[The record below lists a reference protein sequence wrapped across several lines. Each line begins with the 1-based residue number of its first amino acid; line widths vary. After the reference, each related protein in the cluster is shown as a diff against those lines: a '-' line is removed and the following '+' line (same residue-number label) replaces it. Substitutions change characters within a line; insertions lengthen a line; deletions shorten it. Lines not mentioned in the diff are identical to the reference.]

1 MIRISLRGLL
11 TRKLR
16 ATLTGIA
23 VVLGVAMVCGTF
35 VLTDTINAAFH
46 SITSDSRKY
55 VSAVVTAKKTINR
68 STQTPTVSESLMT
81 QIQTLNGVKKVTGQ
95 VAVINAPIIGHDGK
109 PISTGGAP
117 ALGMGFSSFETR
129 VGDPTKIAAGHWPTK
144 ANEVMIDAHSAKTQ
158 HLKIGDWVKVA
169 YSGPAQR
176 YRLSGYATYGSSDS
190 AIGGATFA
198 IFNLPTA
205 QKLFGLQ
212 GRLTEIDVE
221 AKANVA
227 PASIVSEVKPLLTS
241 TDVVRTAQQQI
252 KEDQK
257 QWAFFVNF
265 LRYLL
270 LAFGL
275 IAVFVGAFVIFNTL
289 SITVAQRTRE
299 LATLRTLGASGRQ
312 VLGGVMTEGL
322 TIGII
327 ASIVGLGFG
336 ILVAKGLN
344 AMFQVMGANIPHTG
358 TILAQRTIVL
368 GLAVGIGT
376 TLIASLMPAIRAT
389 RVPPIAAVREGAIL
403 PKRPHPRWRFAFGIV
418 LLVDALLAV
427 SAAFAAKSAF
437 GRTEAAVGGVMFL
450 ILGVGVLKRPQLH
463 VRSVFATLLI
473 YGSLS
478 MLLSGLFSGG
488 VGVAQRLVTLG
499 VGCLTLFL
507 GVALIASYV
516 VRPLARVASPIGAV
530 VTTLVSVIIW
540 LPITLPYWLLR
551 YAAFTS
557 GKGKVGRRVLA
568 LVVGF
573 GIPCGPVL
581 VLIVLVMKIHQ
592 ALTGWSPDWP
602 IEIFNPITALR
613 ALWPGSKAGRVDQVS
628 LRLGTHNARRNPQRT
643 AATSAALMIGI
654 ALVTFV
660 TVLVG
665 GFTKSTEAAV
675 NENVTANY
683 VVASSNGQSSL
694 GNAITPA
701 LKKVKEVTDAVA
713 IQIDYG
719 KVGNTTATVAGIDPL
734 QIASVWRLRWKQGS
748 NASLNQLHGNNAFL
762 LDTFAKDK
770 KLKVGEDFT
779 LLAPS
784 GRKLRLHVA
793 AIDKQSQYLMAL
805 GQVTLSS
812 AEFSRVVSIT
822 PQTTAAVLVRTVGGA
837 TDANKMALEKGIAD
851 FPTAKVMTKQ
861 QYIDL
866 VNQGF
871 TQIQTMFWILLGL
884 AVLISVL
891 GIINTLALA
900 VYERTRELGMLRAI
914 GLTRMQTRR
923 MIRHESASISLI
935 GAALGMPLGILLAA
949 LVIAALSKYGVV
961 FSLPWPLL
969 IVFVI
974 VTVVF
979 GMIAAI
985 FPASRAAKL
994 NVLEALQ
1001 YE

>member
-1 MIRISLRGLL
+1 MIRITLRGLL

-35 VLTDTINAAFH
+35 VLTDTINAAFN
-46 SITSDSRKY
+46 SITSDSRKH
-55 VSAVVTAKKTINR
+55 VSAVVTAKKTINN

-81 QIQTLNGVKKVTGQ
+81 RIQTLDGIKKVTGQ
-95 VAVINAPIIGHDGK
+95 VAVINAPIIGRDGK

-117 ALGMGFSSFETR
+117 ALGMGFSNFETR
-129 VGDPTKIAAGHWPTK
+129 AGDPTKIAAGHWPYK
-144 ANEVMIDAHSAKTQ
+144 ANEVLIDAHSAKTQ
-158 HLKIGDWVKVA
+158 HLKVGDWVEVA

-212 GRLTEIDVE
+212 GRLTEIDIE
-221 AKANVA
+221 AKSNVT
-227 PASIVSEVKPLLTS
+227 PASIVSEVKPLLARN
-241 TDVVRTAQQQI
+241 DVVRTAQQQV

-275 IAVFVGAFVIFNTL
+275 IAVFVGSFVIFNTL

-322 TIGII
+322 TIGTI
-327 ASIVGLGFG
+327 ASFVGLAFG

-358 TILAQRTIVL
+358 TILAQRTIVI
-368 GLAVGIGT
+368 GLVVGIVT

-403 PKRPHPRWRFAFGIV
+403 PKRPHPRWRLAFGIV
-418 LLVDALLAV
+418 LLVDALAAILT
-427 SAAFAAKSAF
+427 AFAVKGAF
-437 GRTEAAVGGVMFL
+437 QVAQAVVAGLVLL

-478 MLLSGLFSGG
+478 MLLSGLFSSG

-499 VGCLTLFL
+499 IGCLILFL

-516 VRPLARVASPIGAV
+516 VRPLARIASPIGAL
-530 VTTLVSVIIW
+530 VTTLVSIVLW

-551 YAAFTS
+551 YAAFTRN
-557 GKGKVGRRVLA
+557 GKRIGRRVLA
-568 LVVGF
+568 LIGGF
-573 GIPCGPVL
+573 VIGSGPIL
-581 VLIVLVMKIHQ
+581 FLLVLVMRIRQ
-592 ALTGWSPDWP
+592 AMTSWSPDWP
-602 IEIFNPITALR
+602 IEIFNPITAVR
-613 ALWPGSKAGRVDQVS
+613 ALWPKSRAGRTDQVS

-675 NENVTANY
+675 NQNVTANY
-683 VVASSNGQSSL
+683 VVSSINAQSPL

-701 LKKVKEVTDAVA
+701 LAKVKSVTDAVA

-719 KVGNTTATVAGIDPL
+719 KVGNTTAAVAGIDPR

-748 NASLNQLHGNNAFL
+748 NASLSQLHGTNAFL
-762 LDTFAKDK
+762 LDSFAKDK
-770 KLKVGEDFT
+770 KLKVGDNFT

-784 GRKLRLHVA
+784 GRKLRLHVV

-812 AEFSRVVSIT
+812 AEFSRAISIT
-822 PQTTAAVLVRTVGGA
+822 PQTTAAVLVRTAGGA
-837 TDANKMALEKGIAD
+837 TDANKKALENALVNY
-851 FPTAKVMTKQ
+851 PTAKVMTKQ

-871 TQIQTMFWILLGL
+871 KQIQTMFWILLGL

-891 GIINTLALA
+891 GIINTLALS

-935 GAALGMPLGILLAA
+935 GAALGMPLGVLLAA

-979 GMIAAI
+979 GMLAAI